1 MKINERIEEL
11 KKSIVS
17 MKCKVDLKTDN
28 IDAYMKDFEN
38 KISPNVDQIELQI

>member
-17 MKCKVDLKTDN
+17 LKCKVDLRTDN
-28 IDAYMKDFEN
+28 IDEYIRDFEN
-38 KISPNVDQIELQI
+38 KISPNVNQIELQI